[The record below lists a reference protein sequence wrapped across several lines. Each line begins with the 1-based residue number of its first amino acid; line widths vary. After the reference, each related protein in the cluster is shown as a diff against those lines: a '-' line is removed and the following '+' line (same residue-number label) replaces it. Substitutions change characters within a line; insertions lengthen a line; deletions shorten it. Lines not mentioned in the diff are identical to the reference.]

1 MRHFQLHKLL
11 SYLYSPQSWGFSLIG
26 VLLGV
31 VGQWP
36 LRQWRMDAWREQQES
51 IARKDSEFLE
61 EIATLL
67 DSSKRE
73 KLTQITPRGDLQ
85 WDTQRRSFREES
97 SWTMEPN
104 GFYRLRFTHP
114 LPEAVLPLTGTTIIR
129 RYDVATVDRILGH
142 IWPVSLLFGLLGF
155 GIGSLLQRH
164 RLQQKQERWWLHTV
178 ATKLQQ
184 GDSILPKPSSD
195 LVQQSLEQGVYEI
208 ATSMRNQIAMVRS
221 AYENSSRAMTQMPI
235 GILSFDDQL
244 QLEFA
249 NPAGKQ
255 LLEIEKAAEGQ
266 KLIDVLRNPSVVDC
280 VLDTSR
286 TGMLKEIELE
296 LTASKRWVRIKTLP
310 LLQQENANPISAP
323 GDSNSTQSESRES
336 FDSGTGSFP
345 VLLTV
350 TDETRIK
357 QLENLR
363 LDFTANVSHELKTPL
378 SAIKAYAETLMMG
391 ALEDPEASRRF
402 IDRIR
407 EQSDRLDNLIRDLL
421 QLTRLQ
427 SQPEKPKLTRLQ
439 VVDVLQAAIDDH
451 RTIAKSKS
459 VTLDLE
465 VIQSCEV
472 LTDLES
478 LQTVL
483 NNLLSNAI
491 RYNKPNGLVSVQLDR
506 ANPNRCTVQITDTG
520 IGIPPQD
527 IDRIFERFYRV
538 EKARSQD
545 LGGTGLGL
553 AIVKHI
559 CQSIQATITVRS
571 RLGEGSCFE
580 LSLPMASDRVSGGES
595 QHL

>member
-1 MRHFQLHKLL
+1 VRLIKLHKLL

-36 LRQWRMDAWREQQES
+36 LRQWRIEAWREQQES
-51 IARKDSEFLE
+51 IARKDAEFLGE
-61 EIATLL
+61 MATLL
-67 DSSKRE
+67 DPSKRE
-73 KLTQITPRGDLQ
+73 ALSQVPPRGDLQ
-85 WDTQRRSFREES
+85 WDTQRRSSRDES
-97 SWTMEPN
+97 SWAMEPN

-114 LPEAVLPLTGTTIIR
+114 LPNAVLPLTATTMIR
-129 RYDVATVDRILGH
+129 RYDVATVERIVGP
-142 IWPVSLLFGLLGF
+142 IWPASLLFGLLGF
-155 GIGSLLQRH
+155 GIGSLLQRQ
-164 RLQQKQERWWLHTV
+164 RLQQKQERWWLQTV
-178 ATKLQQ
+178 ATSLQQ
-184 GDSILPKPSSD
+184 GNSILPKPSSD
-195 LVQQSLEQGVYEI
+195 LVQQGLEQGVYEI
-208 ATSMRNQIAMVRS
+208 ANSMRDQIAMVRS

-286 TGMLKEIELE
+286 TGMLKEVELE
-296 LTASKRWVRIKTLP
+296 LTTSKRWIRVKTLP
-310 LLQQENANPISAP
+310 LLQQENAIPITASA
-323 GDSNSTQSESRES
+323 DSTTAQSELREG

-345 VLLTV
+345 VMLTV

-363 LDFTANVSHELKTPL
+363 RDFTANVSHELKTPL
-378 SAIKAYAETLMMG
+378 SAIKAYAETLLMG

-402 IDRIR
+402 IDRIS
-407 EQSDRLDNLIRDLL
+407 EQSARLDNLIRDLL

-427 SQPEKPKLTRLQ
+427 SQPEKPRLTRLQ
-439 VVDVLQAAIDDH
+439 IVDVLQAAIDDH
-451 RTIAKSKS
+451 RPIAKSKS
-459 VTLDLE
+459 VTLDFE
-465 VIQSCEV
+465 VVQSCEV
-472 LTDLES
+472 LSDLES
-478 LQTVL
+478 VQTVL

-491 RYNKPNGLVSVQLDR
+491 RYNKPNGFVSIRLDR
-506 ANPNRCTVQITDTG
+506 VNSNRCTVQITDTG

-580 LSLPMASDRVSGGES
+580 LSLPMAREGGSGVES
-595 QHL
+595 RHL